1 MSDEEAF
8 LARWSRRKRD
18 AAEPAQSPPEN
29 APPSSAAAPPAEAP
43 PEPAKLPPIESIGPD
58 SDISAFLAAGVP
70 ADLSQAALRRAWAA
84 DPAIRDFIGLSENS
98 WDFTALDGVP
108 GFGAIAPSDVGRLLK
123 RVMGEAEET
132 EPVAEAAPTAASE
145 QTASEPAAC
154 ETPAAAAAAGEA
166 EETQGKTDEP
176 PPTYKVNAAVQNGSG
191 EGESSAAPA
200 PRRHGGALPD

>member
-29 APPSSAAAPPAEAP
+29 AAPSTAAVPPAEAP
-43 PEPAKLPPIESIGPD
+43 PEPAKLPPIESIGAD

-108 GFGAIAPSDVGRLLK
+108 GFGAIAPDDVTRLLK
-123 RVMGEAEET
+123 QVMGEAEEAET
-132 EPVAEAAPTAASE
+132 VAEAVPTA
-145 QTASEPAAC
+145 ASEPAAC
-154 ETPAAAAAAGEA
+154 ETPAPAAAAGEA
-166 EETQGKTDEP
+166 EETQGKTDES